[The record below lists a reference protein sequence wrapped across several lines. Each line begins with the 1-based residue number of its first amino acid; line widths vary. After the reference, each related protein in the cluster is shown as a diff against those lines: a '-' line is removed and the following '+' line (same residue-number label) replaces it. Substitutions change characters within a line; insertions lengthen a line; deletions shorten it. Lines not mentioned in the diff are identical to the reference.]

1 MRSGNGL
8 TTARILEI
16 FKEEIADQGGII
28 PDTSHDGTR
37 LFTRSI
43 LPRLELIQP
52 GDQVQGGVALKATEE
67 EVRLHPYV
75 FRLVCRNGAIM
86 ARAIQ
91 TRHLMEL
98 PLLDVQE
105 AEFSIIEAVRAC
117 CAPEAFVKSAEQ
129 MRSALEVEAD
139 LALNLMPLL
148 SRLSSPNRNQFFAE
162 ILAQFLK
169 EEDLTLYGLA
179 NAVTSVARDIR
190 DPEARWELEELGGGV
205 FARRNPKRP
214 DHAAASLAGWRDA
227 VLEACDR
234 KRLHATM
241 AS

>member
-8 TTARILEI
+8 ATAGILEI
-16 FKEEIADQGGII
+16 FKEEIADQGGTI
-28 PDTSHDGTR
+28 PDTFHDGTR

-52 GDQVQGGVALKATEE
+52 GDQVQGGVALRATEE

-91 TRHLMEL
+91 TRHLTEL

-105 AEFSIIEAVRAC
+105 AESLIAEAVRAC
-117 CAPEAFVKSAEQ
+117 CAPEAFVASAEQ

-139 LALNLMPLL
+139 FALNLMPLL
-148 SRLSSPNRNQFFAE
+148 SRLSSPNQNQFFAD
-162 ILAQFLK
+162 ILAQFFR
-169 EEDLTLYGLA
+169 EDKRTLYELA
-179 NAVTSVARDIR
+179 NAITSVARDTT
-190 DPEARWELEELGGGV
+190 DPEARWELEELGGEV

-214 DHAAASLAGWRDA
+214 DHAAASLAGWREA
-227 VLEACDR
+227 VLETCDR